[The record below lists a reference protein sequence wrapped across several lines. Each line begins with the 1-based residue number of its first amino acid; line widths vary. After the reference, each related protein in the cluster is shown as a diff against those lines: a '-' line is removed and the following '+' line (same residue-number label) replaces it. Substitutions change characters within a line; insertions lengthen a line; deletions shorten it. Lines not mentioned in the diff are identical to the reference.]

1 MNGFKVAL
9 NVIDLVL
16 SGLDENSRKL
26 ANILTALRGP
36 DGVLKPQ
43 AKAIKDRL
51 TAPIRAAAF
60 PILLNTKGRD
70 EVLQWTMTGKHDGK
84 IYQADLDAYVKLT
97 DDKHFIRHIIQAAEA
112 LGIEIVPLGASSRTL
127 QEALDAIR

>member
-1 MNGFKVAL
+1 MDGLKVAL
-9 NVIDLVL
+9 NVIDQVL
-16 SGLDENSRKL
+16 SALDDNSRKL

-36 DGVLKPQ
+36 DGVDKPKG
-43 AKAIKDRL
+43 KAIKDRL

-60 PILLNTKGRD
+60 PILLATKGRD

-84 IYQADLDAYVKLT
+84 IYQADLDAYLRLT
-97 DDKHFIRHIIQAAEA
+97 DDKHFIRHVVQAAEA
-112 LGIEIVPLGASSRTL
+112 LGIEIIPIGGSNRTL